1 MGQSLSNPS
10 PARSSPAT
18 RPPPPL
24 TARARERPYLGPVW
38 RSLCCSPAPLP
49 VAVRLR
55 RHAAM
60 ACVPRARRRQA
71 ALGPAPLR
79 SCACAEPPRALPLA
93 PHVPQG
99 RPPPW
104 PPEPSAAVG
113 FPAAQI
119 AVSAARLSKPR
130 LPRALRRRPVAPP
143 LHAVPVPFPE
153 KRRHEECR
161 SPCAAKFRPTPCK
174 SDAGDFSEE
183 IKISGVGS

>member
-1 MGQSLSNPS
+1 
-10 PARSSPAT
+10 
-18 RPPPPL
+18 
-24 TARARERPYLGPVW
+24 
-38 RSLCCSPAPLP
+38 
-49 VAVRLR
+49 
-55 RHAAM
+55 M

-119 AVSAARLSKPR
+119 AVSAARLSKTR

-183 IKISGVGS
+183 IKISGVGSSSQHQVCCVCIWEWEWQIGSGFQFFDSVVHYFHNCLKEKVLKKAIYVHVLDSY